1 MKKLFVFLLCICL
14 LLISAGCTE
23 KTPTVSTDPSTTAD
37 TDAETTKT
45 GKTVLDVYY
54 LKTQF
59 PTAEYIVRAF
69 MLANPNVTVNITA
82 FQDAEQMDLQIA
94 SELSAGKGPDMVF
107 FTGATTLDTVKMA
120 KNGAFLDLT
129 PLMGTDPTYLEE
141 EYFPVLD
148 AGKVDSKQFL
158 MPLRMRLPYLLT
170 TQDRFSQELNLSE
183 DYSASALM
191 QSLTQAAAANAEN
204 YSTLHFKGS
213 EFYGEGS
220 LLHEQLRLGGIAV
233 ADLESQAQSVPD
245 DIFLEYA
252 AFTKMAYGQYMKTV
266 QFFRQSSINTISGVL
281 SVAAAVH
288 TDRSLPCNLRYYAA
302 ILDQAMKKDIRLVTY
317 PNYSDAAALTADIP
331 LYAAIA
337 KHTEEPEAAYALIR
351 YGMDYSFNNI
361 NEDLPISRSG
371 VNSLLTNI
379 SAYVGKTFQEGAVTV
394 KVPRLTQEQK
404 DFCLALF
411 DRIRSGSIR
420 NPAIGAIFSE
430 TMGDYI
436 TGASEFEECYQ
447 QFKNQLSIYLYE

>member
-94 SELSAGKGPDMVF
+94 SELSAGKGPDVVF

-129 PLMGTDPTYLEE
+129 PLIDVDSTYLEE

-204 YSTLHFKGS
+204 YRPNPSQTIFFLNMLH
-213 EFYGEGS
+213 
-220 LLHEQLRLGGIAV
+220 LPRWHTA
-233 ADLESQAQSVPD
+233 
-245 DIFLEYA
+245 
-252 AFTKMAYGQYMKTV
+252 
-266 QFFRQSSINTISGVL
+266 SI
-281 SVAAAVH
+281 
-288 TDRSLPCNLRYYAA
+288 
-302 ILDQAMKKDIRLVTY
+302 
-317 PNYSDAAALTADIP
+317 
-331 LYAAIA
+331 
-337 KHTEEPEAAYALIR
+337 
-351 YGMDYSFNNI
+351 
-361 NEDLPISRSG
+361 
-371 VNSLLTNI
+371 
-379 SAYVGKTFQEGAVTV
+379 
-394 KVPRLTQEQK
+394 
-404 DFCLALF
+404 
-411 DRIRSGSIR
+411 
-420 NPAIGAIFSE
+420 
-430 TMGDYI
+430 
-436 TGASEFEECYQ
+436 
-447 QFKNQLSIYLYE
+447 